1 MSFKSPGG
9 WVGQAVAGMAQFLLS
24 LWPQPHHT
32 EEETHLDSI
41 LSITVRDSV
50 HPCAP
55 YHSTGHPF
63 YAQIF
68 QCDGTPLPWR
78 GVNYSW
84 FPMQVA
90 GPGRGRIHAQV
101 RVPPGCYLI
110 RAVAT
115 CKNVVT
121 DWAWVDLGC
130 NQTVCVNLVPP
141 SVIQCTNRV
150 VLGLQI
156 ADRLPKDPKLPAPP
170 AEDEIHRMIREAEKE
185 GPPKAAE

>member
-1 MSFKSPGG
+1 M
-9 WVGQAVAGMAQFLLS
+9 
-24 LWPQPHHT
+24 
-32 EEETHLDSI
+32 DSV
-41 LSITVRDSV
+41 LSITVRDTV

-55 YHSTGHPF
+55 CQSTGHTF

-68 QCDGTPLPWR
+68 HCDGTPLRWK
-78 GVNYSW
+78 GVNYLW
-84 FPMQVA
+84 FPMQVI
-90 GPGRGRIHAQV
+90 GPGGGRIHAQV
-101 RVPPGCYLI
+101 RVPPGCDLI

-130 NQTVCVNLVPP
+130 SQTVCVNLVPP
-141 SVIQCTNRV
+141 SVIQCINRV
-150 VLGLQI
+150 VLGLNMGTVDPPQKGDETVAKLMPKEVKEAVETLKRI
-156 ADRLPKDPKLPAPP
+156 AEKLPKDPKLPATP